1 VKKIKPEPAMLES
14 AVRVWRMLR
23 EFPDYEISNDGRL
36 RRLTA
41 GSNTKAGAHI
51 RAGMV
56 SDGYPKYGLTRPDGR
71 RVYRNAHRLVAA
83 EFLEPEP
90 FPGAL
95 VLHDDDDR
103 LNCRD
108 TNLKW
113 GTHVGNVDDAKR
125 NGRWELG
132 SEHSSARKP
141 WTRPRGSTHTS
152 AKLTE
157 TSVRAILADGRTAPE
172 IARELGVDS
181 ALIYRIKKGVVWKH
195 ITNPAYNAM
204 LEAGKCNDA

>member
-1 VKKIKPEPAMLES
+1 MKKKLNPEPAMQEA
-14 AVRVWRMLR
+14 AVRVWRVLR

-56 SDGYPKYGLTRPDGR
+56 ADGYPKYGLTR
-71 RVYRNAHRLVAA
+71 RNAHRLVAA

-90 FPGAL
+90 FPGAK

-113 GTHVGNVDDAKR
+113 GTAKDNTADAIR
-125 NGRWELG
+125 NNRLALG
-132 SEHSSARKP
+132 ENHPCTKKP
-141 WTRPRGSTHTS
+141 WTRPRGSNQAR

-157 TSVRAILADGRTAPE
+157 ASVLAILADGRPAPE
-172 IARELGVDS
+172 IARELGVNS
-181 ALIYRIKKGVVWKH
+181 ALIYRIKKRLVWKH
-195 ITNPAYNAM
+195 VTNPAYNAM
-204 LEAGKCNDA
+204 LEAGKRNDA